1 MSDPTSLG
9 GSSDR
14 DNVQHEFMRAGAED
28 IRLPYSSAED
38 GPEPVDE
45 IGKPRSLWQDAWAD
59 LRRNK
64 LFIVGSILVLLL
76 IVMAAF
82 PQLFT
87 NIDPRDCSL
96 SNSRLPPS
104 GDAWFGYDLQGC
116 DVYSRTIYGA
126 RASILV
132 GIFTTTAVMII
143 GGVIG
148 IVAGFFGGWADGIAS
163 RITDVFLALPLL
175 LGSILI
181 LTAFPSDSD
190 TPELVVIGK
199 VVVALAVLGW
209 TQLARIMR
217 SSVIQVKNQDYVQAA
232 RALGANSTR
241 IIGRHVLPNSL
252 APVIVVAMISLG
264 AYISAEATLSFL
276 GIGLQPPVISW
287 GIAIN
292 DAATYVRTSPHMLLF
307 PAAFLSITVF
317 AFIML
322 GDAVRDALDP
332 KLR

>member
-1 MSDPTSLG
+1 MSNATGSGPSEQQEIRQEFVRGRAQDLNLPDPTFG
-9 GSSDR
+9 D
-14 DNVQHEFMRAGAED
+14 DP
-28 IRLPYSSAED
+28 LPID
-38 GPEPVDE
+38 D

-59 LRRNK
+59 LRRNP
-64 LFIVGSILVLLL
+64 LFIVGSILVLVL
-76 IVMAAF
+76 IVMAVF

-87 NIDPRDCSL
+87 NTDPRDCNL
-96 SNSRLPPS
+96 ANSREGPS
-104 GDAWFGYDLQGC
+104 SEAWFGYDLQGC
-116 DVYSRTIYGA
+116 DVYARTIYGA

-132 GIFTTTAVMII
+132 GIFTTGSVLII
-143 GGVIG
+143 GGFIG
-148 IVAGFFGGWADGIAS
+148 IIGGFFGGWADTLVS
-163 RITDVFLALPLL
+163 RTTDIFLAIPLL

-181 LTAFPSDSD
+181 LTSFPSTAD

-199 VVVALAVLGW
+199 VVVALALLGW

-232 RALGANSTR
+232 RALGARPTR

-264 AYISAEATLSFL
+264 AYISVEATLSFL

-292 DAATYVRTSPHMLLF
+292 DATSYVRTSPHMLLF
-307 PAAFLSITVF
+307 PAAFLSVTVF